1 MQHSRC
7 ASLLELNRLERA
19 GYCGFVPS
27 SADVQH
33 GQGLRQPGQ
42 RAQMQAD
49 MLLLT
54 LDQYSRGCAYR
65 AP

>member
-1 MQHSRC
+1 MQHSRH
-7 ASLLELNRLERA
+7 ASLHELKRLERA

-33 GQGLRQPGQ
+33 RQGVGQPGQ

-54 LDQYSRGCAYR
+54 LDQYSRGCASR